1 MYSRGK
7 ALVFSASLHHRVPSL
22 YLFKI
27 GQENPSRAFLR
38 GQEKLEEKTYRDNQS
53 HGFAAGGGGGG
64 AAAASA
70 AGGTWLGMLV
80 LYLLGALRHV
90 WPLS

>member
-1 MYSRGK
+1 MD
-7 ALVFSASLHHRVPSL
+7 LV
-22 YLFKI
+22 I
-27 GQENPSRAFLR
+27 
-38 GQEKLEEKTYRDNQS
+38 EEVDIIEVVCIVWELVIFNADC
-53 HGFAAGGGGGG
+53 HGGGGGGG

>member
-1 MYSRGK
+1 MLGLARSTVVEVFGGCLEK
-7 ALVFSASLHHRVPSL
+7 FNLDPGACLVRRQGEPVKGFSQRTEE
-22 YLFKI
+22 I
-27 GQENPSRAFLR
+27 RREN
-38 GQEKLEEKTYRDNQS
+38 
-53 HGFAAGGGGGG
+53 GFAAAAAAAAGGG
-64 AAAASA
+64 ASS